1 MQSAPARLLR
11 LVCSGSSAPA
21 VCYVT
26 AAQVAVTPPAL
37 CKITKS
43 KTRQRAVDKP
53 PSYSGLVRRPLT
65 AVTRVQIPLGVPR
78 KKATQE
84 TEWPSLY
91 LDFYISMGARLN
103 VPGFLASASQ
113 NLGEPVGCSHHGTCV
128 QAARLAAEAL
138 HRAGDGYSGNNSA

>member
-1 MQSAPARLLR
+1 MAFLLCA
-11 LVCSGSSAPA
+11 VGSGPPAPA

-26 AAQVAVTPPAL
+26 AAQVAVTPAAL

-43 KTRQRAVDKP
+43 KTRYRAADKP

-65 AVTRVQIPLGVPR
+65 AVTRVQIPLGVQR

-91 LDFYISMGARLN
+91 LVFYVAMGA
-103 VPGFLASASQ
+103 
-113 NLGEPVGCSHHGTCV
+113 
-128 QAARLAAEAL
+128 
-138 HRAGDGYSGNNSA
+138 